1 MLYDEDGFEEPFE
14 AVIERRKPTMKQNKL
29 LAVLLALLLCAMLPL
44 SAMAATEYSFQLIP
58 GDDMASVDAIKDL
71 FDVLTVRF
79 LKGEGSG
86 MLTLSLSGEDVFS
99 AATRMTGDGLYL
111 DSAILGDKPVYAS
124 AEDIGQVLTQ
134 LATADEGADEEMVS
148 QIKPMIA
155 QLFSQAGMMNE
166 LKETALADPSVN
178 LPDET
183 FNSEEMRAQIKK
195 AFADDEAMADYVL
208 GILDRAEITEGSF
221 TSEAHDPAT
230 QSIKITLTK
239 DDVATLQSSTTVQK
253 MLTDSGSMTEE
264 EAAAELKK
272 AMDNMEKMDV
282 VMTMYADDSHL
293 VALEMTMDSA
303 MTVTDDDGEAEKES
317 VQMTATYNR
326 LTVDGTVN
334 HSATM
339 LLGED
344 GKTEA
349 DLAFVLTAKDG
360 SYTLDGAM
368 NEVDDGKEEPILTV
382 KGVLNSADSKADGW
396 LAMLADENQIT
407 FTYTGSTEGDQTER
421 LVSLYARENAVAIT
435 ELAASERPLF
445 SLRVTTSENADD
457 NALKAIESATAEN
470 AVQPLQMSD
479 DELTE
484 YLTSISTNATQVLYT
499 VLSKLPSSVIELLT
513 ATNGN

>member
-134 LATADEGADEEMVS
+134 LATADESADEEIVS

-253 MLTDSGSMTEE
+253 MLTDSGSMTGE

-457 NALKAIESATAEN
+457 SVLKAIESATAEN